1 MSLALM
7 PLPKQQFIGSNG
19 RPLAGGKVYTY
30 STGTTTPKATY
41 TTSAGTVANTNPV
54 ILDSA
59 GRASIWLNGFYT
71 IAVYDANDV
80 LQYTQDNVSA
90 MAYEPTI
97 DAFIERIG
105 TIGKIKARAYR
116 NAAQDIDA
124 SAATK
129 VSIDTISFDTE
140 GVVDIANSRIV
151 PSLPGYYIVIGN
163 IRASNIPDGDE
174 SHSIIFKNG
183 SSVSGGSY
191 SRNGAL
197 GQNMSNDPDLVYMN
211 GTTDYLELYAYTS
224 SSSDVT
230 LVVGTSTQNYLS
242 ILGPF

>member
-105 TIGKIKARAYR
+105 TIGKI
-116 NAAQDIDA
+116 
-124 SAATK
+124 
-129 VSIDTISFDTE
+129 
-140 GVVDIANSRIV
+140 
-151 PSLPGYYIVIGN
+151 
-163 IRASNIPDGDE
+163 
-174 SHSIIFKNG
+174 
-183 SSVSGGSY
+183 
-191 SRNGAL
+191 
-197 GQNMSNDPDLVYMN
+197 
-211 GTTDYLELYAYTS
+211 
-224 SSSDVT
+224 
-230 LVVGTSTQNYLS
+230 
-242 ILGPF
+242 